1 MVQFS
6 TQRNL
11 YLNNNDEI
19 YEVVMVAGQAGPSA
33 YVPAGN
39 LNTATDA
46 FGRLRISSPYT
57 LFDSHNLLNENDK
70 FDEQLTGGGN
80 SNYNANTSSV
90 NMTVTSASGDQV
102 IRQTKRRFSYQPG
115 KSLLLMSTFV
125 MSKAKENL
133 RQRVGY
139 FDDENGIYLER
150 DGTDLN
156 LVLRSYASG
165 SVVETRV
172 PRTEWNGDP
181 LNGSG
186 TSKISL
192 TMQKAQIFWTD
203 IEWLGVGSVRAGFV
217 INGQF
222 ILAHTFHNANINES
236 VYMTTPNLP
245 LRYELTN
252 TGITATSS
260 TLKQIC
266 NTALSE
272 GGYEAKATENIIGTA
287 ALTGQ
292 TVGTAYTNLATIR
305 LRQSGA
311 IVVPSGADILNI
323 SNTDFEWALFKNVTP
338 NTAFTWSN
346 ATDNV
351 QYSLEAKTF
360 TDTGTRVSGGYMGGK
375 TAPVAL
381 GDGGFDWD
389 YQIGELIDGT
399 SETLT
404 LAVRASSSSKAAAGI
419 MKWYEL

>member
-70 FDEQLTGGGN
+70 FDEQLTGAGN

-272 GGYEAKATENIIGTA
+272 GGYEARATENIIGTT

-311 IVVPSGADILNI
+311 VVVPSGADILNI

>member
-57 LFDSHNLLNENDK
+57 LFDSHNLLNENEK
-70 FDEQLTGGGN
+70 FDEQLTGSGN

-186 TSKISL
+186 TSKINL
-192 TMQKAQIFWTD
+192 TMQKAQIFWAD
-203 IEWLGVGSVRAGFV
+203 IEWLGVGSLRAGFV

-266 NTALSE
+266 NTVLSE
-272 GGYEAKATENIIGTA
+272 GGYEARAVEHIVGTA

-346 ATDNV
+346 ATNNV

-360 TDTGTRVSGGYMGGK
+360 TDTGTRVAGGYMGGK

-404 LAVRASSSSKAAAGI
+404 LAARAASSSKSAAGI

>member
-70 FDEQLTGGGN
+70 FDEQLTGAGN

-203 IEWLGVGSVRAGFV
+203 IEWLGVGSVRAGFI

>member
-70 FDEQLTGGGN
+70 FDEQLTGAGN

-272 GGYEAKATENIIGTA
+272 GGYEARATENIIGTT

>member
-70 FDEQLTGGGN
+70 FDEQLTGAGN

>member
-70 FDEQLTGGGN
+70 FDEQLTGAGN

-150 DGTDLN
+150 DSTDLN

>member
-39 LNTATDA
+39 LNTAADA
-46 FGRLRISSPYT
+46 FGRLRVSSPYT
-57 LFDSHNLLNENDK
+57 IFDSHNLLNENDK
-70 FDEQLTGGGN
+70 FDESTSGAG
-80 SNYNANTSSV
+80 SSTHNADTSSV
-90 NMTVTSASGDQV
+90 NMTVSNASGDEV
-102 IRQTKRRFSYQPG
+102 IRQTKRHFSYQPG
-115 KSLLLMSTFV
+115 KSLLTMATFV
-125 MSKAKENL
+125 MTKAKENL

-139 FDDENGIYLER
+139 FDEQNGIYLER

-156 LVLRSYASG
+156 LVLRSYVSG
-165 SVVETRV
+165 SMTETRV
-172 PRTEWNGDP
+172 PRTSWNVDS
-181 LNGSG
+181 LNGNG
-186 TSKISL
+186 VSKINL
-192 TMQKAQIFWTD
+192 TMQKSQIFWTD
-203 IEWLGVGSVRAGFV
+203 LEWLGVGSVRAGFV

-222 ILAHTFHNANINES
+222 VVAHVFHNANINDA

-245 LRYELTN
+245 IRYEITN
-252 TGITATSS
+252 TGATTGSS

-266 NTALSE
+266 GTVLSE
-272 GGYEAKATENIIGTA
+272 GGYEARAIQHVVGTA
-287 ALTGQ
+287 SLTGQ

-311 IVVPSGADILNI
+311 VVVPAAADILNI
-323 SNTDFEWALFKNVTP
+323 SNTDFEWALFRNVTP

-346 ATDNV
+346 ATNNV

-360 TDTGTRVSGGYMGGK
+360 TDTGTRVGGGYMGGK

-389 YQIGELIDGT
+389 YQIGEAIDGT
-399 SETLT
+399 SDTLT

-419 MKWYEL
+419 IKWYEL